1 MKGGHMDK
9 LEKAREM
16 FRNLEGRGVGH
27 AAEIAR
33 RTFLI
38 QDSLNTIR
46 G

>member
-1 MKGGHMDK
+1 MDK
-9 LEKAREM
+9 LERAREL
-16 FRNLEGRGVGH
+16 FHRLECRGVGERH

-38 QDSLNTIR
+38 EDSLSAIK

>member
-1 MKGGHMDK
+1 MIGGHMDK

-16 FRNLEGRGVGH
+16 FRKLENHGVGH

-46 G
+46 N

>member
-1 MKGGHMDK
+1 MDK
-9 LEKAREM
+9 LESAREM
-16 FRNLEGRGVGH
+16 FRRLESRGVGH

-38 QDSLNTIR
+38 EDSLSAIR

>member
-1 MKGGHMDK
+1 MDK

-16 FRNLEGRGVGH
+16 FRMLEGCGVGH

-33 RTFLI
+33 RTFFVE
-38 QDSLNTIR
+38 DSLSAIR